1 MFTAKKLTPTLLSR
15 RNEKAGAG
23 RVCCTL
29 ALLPLL
35 TIVSA
40 CRRDGELSATLAWMD
55 NTYNPHAEVSGASGH
70 GRTGWYAPRNSDG
83 QGGEYLAF
91 GSTETLTHDGC
102 KMTLHIEENPANRAV
117 YGSSSYSFNLR
128 DMNPQSIKIST
139 YSHGGGF
146 RCEDYDSEERQLLQ
160 MNCDHAE
167 IVFRTRSE
175 APLIDEQ
182 SHTIFAE
189 LQGSD
194 HESKGKSKGAGAFFE
209 VDDVEYADRF
219 AKALR
224 HAVELCGG
232 KPEPF

>member
-1 MFTAKKLTPTLLSR
+1 MTLLS
-15 RNEKAGAG
+15 
-23 RVCCTL
+23 
-29 ALLPLL
+29 
-35 TIVSA
+35 
-40 CRRDGELSATLAWMD
+40 
-55 NTYNPHAEVSGASGH
+55 
-70 GRTGWYAPRNSDG
+70 
-83 QGGEYLAF
+83 
-91 GSTETLTHDGC
+91 
-102 KMTLHIEENPANRAV
+102 EENPANRTV

-128 DMNPQSIKIST
+128 DMNPRSIKIST

-194 HESKGKSKGAGAFFE
+194 HESKGKSKGAEAYFE
-209 VDDVEYADRF
+209 VDDVEYAGRF

-224 HAVELCGG
+224 HAVER
-232 KPEPF
+232 KR